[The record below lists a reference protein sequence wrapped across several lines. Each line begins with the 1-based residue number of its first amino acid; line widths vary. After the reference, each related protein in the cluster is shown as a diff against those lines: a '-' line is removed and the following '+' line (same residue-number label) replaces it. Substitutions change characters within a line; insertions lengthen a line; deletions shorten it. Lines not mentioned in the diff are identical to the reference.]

1 MVQILLISDR
11 EEQKTKLERLS
22 TQLRY
27 GFEVL
32 CDERFICDFVSAMPP
47 DIIIFDTGTGFDF
60 KSLSKK
66 IKPLCEKSAVLLL
79 TGADFADRE
88 LIKYAN
94 AFIPENAND
103 EVILGTINMNLR
115 MKNSLE
121 KLSDTNRDLQE
132 SLYRQNA
139 LYSTSS
145 QFAGTLDKKKLI
157 NYMIEGI
164 DRALSFSLTCTLSFC
179 GSEPVILI
187 NSLHELSDELIG
199 ALKFRTILHYKS
211 LFEDE
216 APYKID
222 INNIKVVKHVKDSAS
237 RFTFDIF
244 HYDNMFAPIRL
255 GDNFYG
261 CVEIFKDAPFSSDD
275 SRCFQ
280 TIAQQVALPLKSAAL
295 YQEIKETNLKLEKLE
310 RLKSEFISI
319 VSHELRTP
327 LTSIK
332 NSLEIL
338 LTGKCGD
345 INEAGGK
352 FLDMAKR
359 NAQRLSGI
367 INDLLDLSKIEAG
380 KMDFHFKNMNIN
392 QVIDYVKSALS
403 LLAKEKGLTLNTFGA
418 ENLPEI
424 YADSQ
429 RLEQVLT
436 NLVSN
441 AIKFTPEGRS
451 ITITSRVQNAEDIEV
466 HPYFQEEIGKLKGDY
481 IVVSVKDEGIGIAE
495 KDLLHAFDKFAQIE
509 NSLSRKVGGSG
520 LGLPI
525 AKQLLEA
532 HNGAIWCSSTLEKGS
547 EFSFAI
553 PVAKS
558 AVSKEVEFS
567 LN

>member
-1 MVQILLISDR
+1 MVRILLISDR
-11 EEQKTKLERLS
+11 DNQKEKFINLLS
-22 TQLRY
+22 RNKYSVEASADVQLITDLIKV
-27 GFEVL
+27 ET
-32 CDERFICDFVSAMPP
+32 P
-47 DIIIFDTGTGFDF
+47 DIIIFDTYTAIDF
-60 KSLSKK
+60 KTLSKN
-66 IKPLCEKSAVLLL
+66 IKPLCEKTVVLLL
-79 TGADFADRE
+79 VPDKFTDKE

-94 AFIPENAND
+94 GFIFENSND
-103 EVILGTINMNLR
+103 EIILGTISMNLR

-121 KLSDTNRDLQE
+121 KLSDTNKDLQD

-157 NYMIEGI
+157 NFMVEGI

-179 GSEPVILI
+179 DSEPVLLI
-187 NSLHELSDELIG
+187 NSLHELSDEIIS
-199 ALKFRTILHYKS
+199 ALKLRTILQYKS
-211 LFEDE
+211 LFENGQV
-216 APYKID
+216 PYKID
-222 INNIKVVKHVKDSAS
+222 INKLKVSKHIKDSAS

-244 HYDNMFAPIRL
+244 HYDNMFAPVRL
-255 GDNFYG
+255 GDNFYA
-261 CVEIFKDAPFSSDD
+261 CVEIFKDSPFSSDD
-275 SRCFQ
+275 ATCFQ
-280 TIAQQVALPLKSAAL
+280 TIAQQAALPLKSASL

-332 NSLEIL
+332 NALDIL
-338 LTGKCGD
+338 MTGKCGE
-345 INEAGGK
+345 INESGTK

-359 NAQRLSGI
+359 NVQRLSGI

-380 KMDFHFKNMNIN
+380 KMDFNFQNIN
-392 QVIDYVKSALS
+392 IHQVIDYVKSTLS
-403 LLAKEKGLTLNTFGA
+403 ILAKEKNLTLIIDET
-418 ENLPEI
+418 ENLPDI
-424 YADSQ
+424 NADSQ

-441 AIKFTPEGRS
+441 AIKFTPEGKK
-451 ITITSRVQNAEDIEV
+451 ITISSRLLNASYIEV
-466 HPYFQEEIGKLKGDY
+466 HPYFQDEINKLKGDY

-525 AKQLLEA
+525 AKQLLDA
-532 HNGAIWCSSTLEKGS
+532 HKGAIWCSSELEKGS
-547 EFSFAI
+547 DFCFAI
-553 PVAKS
+553 PVAAEKS
-558 AVSKEVEFS
+558 LCPAGQY
-567 LN
+567 